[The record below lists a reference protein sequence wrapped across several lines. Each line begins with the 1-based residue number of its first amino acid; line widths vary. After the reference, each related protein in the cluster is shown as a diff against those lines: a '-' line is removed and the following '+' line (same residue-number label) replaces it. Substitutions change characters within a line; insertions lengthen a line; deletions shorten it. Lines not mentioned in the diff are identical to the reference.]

1 MMRKEFTA
9 MSLNSLRYV
18 LKETLISLRRN
29 AWMSLASVA
38 TVAISLVILGFALT
52 LVYNTT
58 KMAANIESDIEIS
71 TFMRTDQTAEQ
82 VSQAKAEIEKL
93 PEVRS
98 VDLVTKEKAL
108 EQFRTT
114 VSSELIDNL
123 GGSNPLPDK
132 LTVKTFKP
140 DQVKLLADKVAQVPG
155 VDKVQ
160 YGQGVVDK
168 IIEFTHW
175 VRWIGISL
183 IGLLGLASIVLISIT
198 IKFTVFA
205 RRREVQ
211 IMKFVGAT
219 DWFIRWP
226 FLMEG
231 MFLGLI
237 GSIISTGIV
246 VYGYTSLISYLHN
259 HLAFIP
265 VSNDSIFVRNLV
277 LLLLGSGALIGSLG
291 SMASLRKFLRA

>member
-108 EQFRTT
+108 EQFRATL
-114 VSSELIDNL
+114 SSELIDNL

-175 VRWIGISL
+175 VRWIGISM

-231 MFLGLI
+231 MVLGLV
-237 GSIISTGIV
+237 GAIISTVIV
-246 VYGYTSLISYLHN
+246 VYGYISLISYLHN

-265 VSNDSIFVRNLV
+265 VVNDPIFVRNLV

>member
-1 MMRKEFTA
+1 

-58 KMAANIESDIEIS
+58 QMAANIESDIEIS

-93 PEVRS
+93 PEARS

-108 EQFRTT
+108 EQFRATL
-114 VSSELIDNL
+114 SSELIDNL

-132 LTVKTFKP
+132 LTVKAFKP
-140 DQVKLLADKVAQVPG
+140 DQVKLLADKVAQLPG

-175 VRWIGISL
+175 VRWIGISM

-231 MFLGLI
+231 MVLGLV
-237 GSIISTGIV
+237 GAIISTVIV
-246 VYGYTSLISYLHN
+246 VYGYISLISYLHN

-265 VSNDSIFVRNLV
+265 VVNDPIFVRNLV

>member
-1 MMRKEFTA
+1 

-18 LKETLISLRRN
+18 FKETLISLRRN

-58 KMAANIESDIEIS
+58 QMAANIESDIEIS

-108 EQFRTT
+108 EQFRATL
-114 VSSELIDNL
+114 SSELIDNL

-132 LTVKTFKP
+132 LTVKAFKP
-140 DQVKLLADKVAQVPG
+140 DQVKLLADKVAQLPG

-175 VRWIGISL
+175 VRWIGISM

-231 MFLGLI
+231 MVLGLV
-237 GSIISTGIV
+237 GAIISTVIV
-246 VYGYTSLISYLHN
+246 VYGYISLISYLHN

-265 VSNDSIFVRNLV
+265 VVNDPIFVRNLV

>member
-1 MMRKEFTA
+1 

-58 KMAANIESDIEIS
+58 QMAANIESDIEIS

-108 EQFRTT
+108 EQFRATL
-114 VSSELIDNL
+114 SSELIDNL

-132 LTVKTFKP
+132 LTVKAFKP
-140 DQVKLLADKVAQVPG
+140 DQVKLLADKVAQLPG

-175 VRWIGISL
+175 VRWIGISM

-231 MFLGLI
+231 MVLGLV
-237 GSIISTGIV
+237 GAIISTVIV
-246 VYGYTSLISYLHN
+246 IYGYISLISYLHN

-265 VSNDSIFVRNLV
+265 VVNDPIFVRNLV

>member
-1 MMRKEFTA
+1 

-58 KMAANIESDIEIS
+58 QMAANIESDIEIS

-108 EQFRTT
+108 EQFRATL
-114 VSSELIDNL
+114 SSELIDNL

-132 LTVKTFKP
+132 LTVKAFKP
-140 DQVKLLADKVAQVPG
+140 DQVKLLADKVAQLPG

-175 VRWIGISL
+175 VRWIGISM

-231 MFLGLI
+231 MVLGLV
-237 GSIISTGIV
+237 GAIISTVIV
-246 VYGYTSLISYLHN
+246 VYGYISLISYLHN

-265 VSNDSIFVRNLV
+265 VVNDPIFVRNLV

>member
-1 MMRKEFTA
+1 

-108 EQFRTT
+108 EQFRATL
-114 VSSELIDNL
+114 SSELIDNL

-132 LTVKTFKP
+132 LTVKAFKP
-140 DQVKLLADKVAQVPG
+140 DQVKLLADKVAQLPG

-175 VRWIGISL
+175 VRWIGISM

-231 MFLGLI
+231 MVLGLV
-237 GSIISTGIV
+237 GAIISTVIV
-246 VYGYTSLISYLHN
+246 VYGYISLISYLHN

-265 VSNDSIFVRNLV
+265 VVNDPIFVRNLV

>member
-1 MMRKEFTA
+1 

-18 LKETLISLRRN
+18 FKETLISLRRN

-58 KMAANIESDIEIS
+58 QMAANIESDIEIS

-108 EQFRTT
+108 EQFRATL
-114 VSSELIDNL
+114 SSELIDNL

-132 LTVKTFKP
+132 LTVKAFKP
-140 DQVKLLADKVAQVPG
+140 DQVKLLADKVAQLPG

-175 VRWIGISL
+175 VRWIGISM

-231 MFLGLI
+231 MVLGLV
-237 GSIISTGIV
+237 GAIISTVIV
-246 VYGYTSLISYLHN
+246 IYGYISLISYLHN

-265 VSNDSIFVRNLV
+265 VVNDPIFVRNLV